1 MFFALDASNGIAMYE
16 QIVRQAKFAIASGAI
31 QPGEMI
37 PSVRELARELTL
49 NPNTVA
55 RAYRQLQQEGILET
69 VRGTGLQVAAGATRL
84 CADARLKLV
93 RARLKQVFQE
103 AKQSRIDLKQLRGLI
118 DRELSAFEREGL

>member
-1 MFFALDASNGIAMYE
+1 MFFALDASNGIPIYE
-16 QIVRQAKFAIASGAI
+16 QIVRQTKFAIASGVV

-55 RAYRQLQQEGILET
+55 RAYRQLQQEGILDS
-69 VRGTGLQVAAGATRL
+69 VRGTGLQVATGATRL

-103 AKQSRIDLKQLRGLI
+103 AKQSRIDVSQLRALV
-118 DRELSAFEREGL
+118 DRELTALEREGN